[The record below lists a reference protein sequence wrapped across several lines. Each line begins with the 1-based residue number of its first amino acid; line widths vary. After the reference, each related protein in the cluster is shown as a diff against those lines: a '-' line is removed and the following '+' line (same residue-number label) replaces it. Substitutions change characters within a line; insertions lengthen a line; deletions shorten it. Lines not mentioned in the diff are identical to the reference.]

1 MKDVTLALCHIASQ
15 PHFWRENRILGV
27 IIGTLLPFDRND
39 CSLRRAAAKQCTS
52 HFEEFHIQGKDLKKN
67 SSVRFPKAQTSSFS
81 LLRVFGVDIARDCSL
96 PGTETAWHDVF
107 PRALTFDRR
116 DYGSRVPEG
125 EGKGN
130 GHTSFAQPCAQSM

>member
-1 MKDVTLALCHIASQ
+1 MRYVTSQ
-15 PHFWRENRILGV
+15 APFLESNRILGV
-27 IIGTLLPFDRND
+27 IIGTLPHNH
-39 CSLRRAAAKQCTS
+39 SGALRRSNAQVILERATFKVNI
-52 HFEEFHIQGKDLKKN
+52 FEN
-67 SSVRFPKAQTSSFS
+67 SSVRFPKEAQTSSFP
-81 LLRVFGVDIARDCSL
+81 LLRVLEVDIVRICSL

-130 GHTSFAQPCAQSM
+130 GHIIRTALCPKHVNEKRARTMSLHN